1 MSQRLEGKVALIT
14 GGGSGIGAATARRF
28 AASGAKVVVTGRR
41 QGMIDEVA
49 REIGGLAIAGDA
61 CDGAHSQTLVDAA
74 VAEYGG
80 LDILVACAGVETFGS
95 ATDVDLAQWSEVMRT
110 NIDGVL
116 LSARASIPAMRQRG
130 GGAIVV
136 IGSVASLFSPPQFTA
151 YVTSKHALVGL
162 TRSLAVDYSPE
173 GIRVNCVCPG
183 WTRTEMGD
191 RTLETLG
198 AMHGLDLEESV
209 KWGSRNYPLRRAAD
223 PSEIASA
230 IEFLASSDASYITG
244 VVLPVDGGASV
255 VDLGMVEFTT
265 GT

>member
-41 QGMIDEVA
+41 QGMIDDVA
-49 REIGGLAIAGDA
+49 REIGGLAIAGDSA
-61 CDGAHSQTLVDAA
+61 DEAHCQKMVEAA
-74 VAEYGG
+74 VAEFGG
-80 LDILVACAGVETFGS
+80 LDILVASAGVETFGS
-95 ATDVDLAQWSEVMRT
+95 ATDVDLDGWREVLRT
-110 NIDGVL
+110 NLDGVL

-130 GGAIVV
+130 GGAIV
-136 IGSVASLFSPPQFTA
+136 ILGSVASLFSPPQFSA

-173 GIRVNCVCPG
+173 GIRVNLVCPA

-198 AMHGLDLEESV
+198 AMHGLDLEEAV

-223 PSEIASA
+223 PGEIASA
-230 IEFLASSDASYITG
+230 IEFLASGDASYITG

>member
-1 MSQRLEGKVALIT
+1 MAGRLDGKVALIT

-41 QGMIDEVA
+41 QGMIDDVA
-49 REIGGLAIAGDA
+49 AQVGGLAIAGDVSDELH
-61 CDGAHSQTLVDAA
+61 CRRLVEAA
-74 VAEYGG
+74 MREFGG
-80 LDILVACAGVETFGS
+80 LDILVASAGVETFGS
-95 ATDVDLAQWSEVMRT
+95 ATDVDLDQWREVLRV
-110 NIDGVL
+110 NLDGVL
-116 LSARASIPAMRQRG
+116 LSARAAIPAMRQRG

-136 IGSVASLFSPPQFTA
+136 LGSVASLFSPPQFTA

-173 GIRVNCVCPG
+173 GIRVNAVCPG

-198 AMHGLDLEESV
+198 QMHGLDLEEAV
-209 KWGSRNYPLRRAAD
+209 RWGSRNYPLRRAAD
-223 PSEIASA
+223 PSEIANA
-230 IEFLASSDASYITG
+230 IEFLASDDASYVTG
-244 VVLPVDGGASV
+244 AVLPVDGGASV

>member
-1 MSQRLEGKVALIT
+1 MAGRLDGKVALIT

-41 QGMIDEVA
+41 QGMIDDVA
-49 REIGGLAIAGDA
+49 AQVGGLAMAGDVSDESH
-61 CDGAHSQTLVDAA
+61 CRRLVDAA
-74 VAEYGG
+74 VGEFGG
-80 LDILVACAGVETFGS
+80 LDILVASAGVETFGS
-95 ATDVDLAQWSEVMRT
+95 ATDVDLDQWREVLRV
-110 NIDGVL
+110 NLDGVL
-116 LSARASIPAMRQRG
+116 LSARAAIPAMRQRG

-136 IGSVASLFSPPQFTA
+136 LGSVASLFSPPQFTA

-173 GIRVNCVCPG
+173 GIRVNAVCPG

-198 AMHGLDLEESV
+198 QMHGLDLEEAV
-209 KWGSRNYPLRRAAD
+209 RWGSRNYPLRRAAD

-230 IEFLASSDASYITG
+230 IEFLASDDASYVTG
-244 VVLPVDGGASV
+244 AVLPVDGGASV

>member
-1 MSQRLEGKVALIT
+1 MAGRLDGKVALIT

-41 QGMIDEVA
+41 QGMIDDVA
-49 REIGGLAIAGDA
+49 AQVGGLAIAGDVSDELH
-61 CDGAHSQTLVDAA
+61 CRRLVEAA
-74 VAEYGG
+74 MREFGG
-80 LDILVACAGVETFGS
+80 LDILVASAGVETFGS
-95 ATDVDLAQWSEVMRT
+95 ATDVDLDQWREVLRV
-110 NIDGVL
+110 NLDGVL
-116 LSARASIPAMRQRG
+116 LSARAAIPAMRQRG

-136 IGSVASLFSPPQFTA
+136 LGSVASLFSPPQFTA

-173 GIRVNCVCPG
+173 GIRVNAVCPG

-198 AMHGLDLEESV
+198 QMHGLDLEEAV
-209 KWGSRNYPLRRAAD
+209 RWGSRNYPLRRAAD

-230 IEFLASSDASYITG
+230 IEFLASDDASYVTG
-244 VVLPVDGGASV
+244 AVLPVDGGASV